1 MFFRIDICI
10 KCVYLL
16 KRWMK
21 IRVYSNP
28 KQRSLI
34 DWTLFWIITCL
45 YHTAYVIINRCWY
58 SIKLNSIFKYNKG
71 IFDKVYDLTTAH
83 IAVCLAN
90 GILGIIAASTIFH
103 GAFSNCR
110 KTILIYLILV
120 SFLII
125 LIFVSMFIGAAT
137 LNVERL
143 QNVKRHHACD
153 ENRKRTVSVTTYV
166 VVFDSIDFF
175 MLHILLD
182 LRKKLLLWIRRK

>member
-1 MFFRIDICI
+1 MKLIFIISLFLYAQFANYFGLRNGCIIFGILGMFGRLIFGLGDAI
-10 KCVYLL
+10 VF
-16 KRWMK
+16 
-21 IRVYSNP
+21 IR
-28 KQRSLI
+28 
-34 DWTLFWIITCL
+34 
-45 YHTAYVIINRCWY
+45 H
-58 SIKLNSIFKYNKG
+58 KG

-182 LRKKLLLWIRRK
+182 LRKKLLL